1 MLVDI
6 VPNHT
11 SNEHAWFRAA
21 LAAEPGQSRATRGT
35 CSGRGS
41 VPNGDQPPSDWLSVF
56 GGPAWERVAD
66 GEWYLHLFAP
76 EQPDLN
82 WDNPEVRAEFLDILR
97 FWLDRGID
105 GIRID
110 VANALTKDL
119 SHPLRDLGLEAQAP
133 ACGGG
138 TAARTIR
145 SGTATRCTTSTST
158 GARCSTPTTA
168 TGCRWRRRGCGRRSG
183 ARATSAATVCIRR
196 STSTSSARTSTRSSF
211 RKIIDEEIGTMAM
224 VGADPT
230 WVLSNHDVVREVTR
244 YGDGDA
250 GLQRARAALMLVL
263 ALPGSA
269 YVYQGEELGLP
280 EVTDLPDDVLQDPT
294 FFRTGGKVRGRDGC
308 RVPIPWA
315 GSSPPY
321 AFGPDG
327 STPWLPQPAAW
338 AELSVDAQ
346 ADDPASM
353 LSMTRYRAAAPS
365 VSCRAA
371 VLVGRRP
378 AGRRARLRRGD
389 GFVCLVNFGD
399 QPASVPDTGL
409 VPLLAQ
415 RSRVCRRRV
424 AAAVGGMAG
433 RRGVAPPT
441 SESRAVRNP

>member
-1 MLVDI
+1 MR
-6 VPNHT
+6 T
-11 SNEHAWFRAA
+11 W
-21 LAAEPGQSRATRGT
+21 
-35 CSGRGS
+35 
-41 VPNGDQPPSDWLSVF
+41 
-56 GGPAWERVAD
+56 
-66 GEWYLHLFAP
+66 
-76 EQPDLN
+76 
-82 WDNPEVRAEFLDILR
+82 
-97 FWLDRGID
+97 
-105 GIRID
+105 
-110 VANALTKDL
+110 
-119 SHPLRDLGLEAQAP
+119 
-133 ACGGG
+133 

-158 GARCSTPTTA
+158 GGALLDSYDGDRMSVAEAWVRSPERRARYV
-168 TGCRWRRRGCGRRSG
+168 RGDGLHQ
-183 ARATSAATVCIRR
+183 AFNFHLVRADFDALA
-196 STSTSSARTSTRSSF
+196 F

-294 FFRTGGKVRGRDGC
+294 FFRTGGKMRGRDGC

-346 ADDPASM
+346 SDDPASM
-353 LSMTRYRAAAPS
+353 LSMTRTALQHRRS
-365 VSCRAA
+365 
-371 VLVGRRP
+371 LVGLP
-378 AGRRARLRRGD
+378 ASWVDDLPDDVLGVRRGD

-409 VPLLAQ
+409 VPLLASDPAYTAGALPP
-415 RSRVCRRRV
+415 RSAVWL
-424 AAAVGGMAG
+424 AAAG
-433 RRGVAPPT
+433 
-441 SESRAVRNP
+441 

>member
-1 MLVDI
+1 MRGSGPRSL
-6 VPNHT
+6 P
-11 SNEHAWFRAA
+11 ARAA
-21 LAAEPGQSRATRGT
+21 PSDARYVFRQGLGA
-35 CSGRGS
+35 
-41 VPNGDQPPSDWLSVF
+41 NGDQPPSDWLSVF

-119 SHPLRDLGLEAQAP
+119 SHPLRDLGLEAQDPHAEVH
-133 ACGGG
+133 GGPDHPFWDRDQVHDIYLDWRVLLDSYDG
-138 TAARTIR
+138 DRMSVAEAWVRSPERRARYV
-145 SGTATRCTTSTST
+145 
-158 GARCSTPTTA
+158 
-168 TGCRWRRRGCGRRSG
+168 RGDGLHQ
-183 ARATSAATVCIRR
+183 AFNFHLVRADFDAL
-196 STSTSSARTSTRSSF
+196 SF

-294 FFRTGGKVRGRDGC
+294 FFRTGGKMRGRDGC

-321 AFGPDG
+321 AFGPGG

-346 ADDPASM
+346 SDDPASM
-353 LSMTRYRAAAPS
+353 LSMTRTALQHRRS
-365 VSCRAA
+365 
-371 VLVGRRP
+371 LVGLP
-378 AGRRARLRRGD
+378 ASWVDDLPDDVLGVRRGD

-409 VPLLAQ
+409 VPLLASDPAYAAGALPP
-415 RSRVCRRRV
+415 RSAVWL
-424 AAAVGGMAG
+424 AAAG
-433 RRGVAPPT
+433 
-441 SESRAVRNP
+441 